1 MTKKE
6 LKERVK
12 ALEKELAILELE
24 FEKQIRGLKE
34 KHLLTNDRID
44 EAFFIIKEID
54 KKLIKDAK
62 DFPQKKL
69 VKGKKQRRI
78 NIDKHQKTLNKMS
91 YKL

>member
-34 KHLLTNDRID
+34 KHLLTNYRID
-44 EAFFIIKEID
+44 EAFFIIKE
-54 KKLIKDAK
+54 L
-62 DFPQKKL
+62 
-69 VKGKKQRRI
+69 GKKV
-78 NIDKHQKTLNKMS
+78 D
-91 YKL
+91 

>member
-44 EAFFIIKEID
+44 EAFFIIRELD
-54 KKLIKDAK
+54 KKVD
-62 DFPQKKL
+62 
-69 VKGKKQRRI
+69 
-78 NIDKHQKTLNKMS
+78 
-91 YKL
+91 